1 MQATQIIVK
10 TLNVRDARK
19 TLKTGEN
26 EKRKA
31 EEKFNNVTSTI
42 KFFYFIFC
50 IWKRIYFARKHS
62 LGICVLYYCISGKVS
77 FSVAGYLK
85 DVMKHQRPYTS
96 ALVLKMSYFDPKY
109 LPVDQVF

>member
-85 DVMKHQRPYTS
+85 RRNETPTSIYICIGLKDV
-96 ALVLKMSYFDPKY
+96 VL
-109 LPVDQVF
+109 